1 MTSGNL
7 LADRRMEMAANLQAR
22 GDADA
27 AIDLLQQA
35 LELAPGWAKG
45 WFRLAGWQAAAAR
58 RDAAVAGYA
67 TCLRLDPED
76 RLGAV
81 VALALLGT
89 VAEPPALPPAYVA
102 GVFDEYADGFE
113 QALLGRLG
121 YRVPAGLAELV
132 GDVAGEDARY
142 ARVLDLG
149 CGTGLAGERF
159 RAAGAWLEGVDLSEG
174 MIAQARRKALYD
186 DLAVADVVTYLAAA
200 RGRYDLI
207 VAADVLVYLGELSPL
222 FAAAAAALVPGGRLA
237 FSVEA
242 LPGNGFRLTAG
253 HRYAHAEGYVRRRI
267 EASGLVVE
275 AVRPTTCRL
284 EAGRPLAGVLVVAR
298 RHAAEDETQPTAA
311 PTPGT
316 KTPSHAT

>member
-7 LADRRMEMAANLQAR
+7 LADRRMEMAAEFEAR
-22 GDADA
+22 GDSGA
-27 AIDLLQQA
+27 AIELMQQA
-35 LELAPGWAKG
+35 LELAPEWAEG
-45 WFRLAGWQAAAAR
+45 RFRLADWQAAAGR
-58 RDAAVAGYA
+58 RDDAVVAYT

-81 VALALLGT
+81 VKLALLGA
-89 VAEPPALPPAYVA
+89 VAAPPALPPAYVA

-121 YRVPAGLAELV
+121 YRVPAALAELV
-132 GDVAGEDARY
+132 GDVAGQGTRY

-159 RAAGAWLEGVDLSEG
+159 RAACAWLEGVDLSAG

-186 DLAVADVVTYLAAA
+186 DLAVGDVVAYLTAV

-222 FAAAAAALVPGGRLA
+222 FTAAALALMPGGRLA

-242 LPGNGFRLTAG
+242 LPGDGFRLTAG
-253 HRYAHAEGYVRRRI
+253 HRYAHAEGYLRQRI
-267 EASGLVVE
+267 EASRLSVE
-275 AVRPTTCRL
+275 AVRPTTCRI
-284 EAGRPLAGVLVVAR
+284 EAGRPVAGYLVVAR
-298 RHAAEDETQPTAA
+298 RPATTETRPAA
-311 PTPGT
+311 PPTTGA
-316 KTPSHAT
+316 KTPSHAL